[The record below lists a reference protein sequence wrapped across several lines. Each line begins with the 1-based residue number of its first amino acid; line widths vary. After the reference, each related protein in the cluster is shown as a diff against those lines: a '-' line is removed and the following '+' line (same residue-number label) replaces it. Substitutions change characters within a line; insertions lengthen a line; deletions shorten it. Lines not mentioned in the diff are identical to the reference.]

1 MSSLA
6 DECTS
11 PRNPN
16 TYFHLRV
23 ASVFIVLVCATGG
36 TLFPVLARRS
46 KWLHVPK
53 AVFDFAKYF
62 GSGVIIATA
71 FIHLLY
77 PGLQE
82 LSSPCLA
89 PGWSEYPYALALCLL
104 SIFSIFI
111 LELVAFRWGT
121 ARLQRIGMRHDPHGH
136 YTGSHAAHGP
146 EGGARTP
153 PAHGASSPALPMP
166 TKETAESSSAAS
178 SASASASEDEGQHH
192 DEHAH
197 QHQHHSHDAG
207 HSHSHAGHSHQPGH
221 AHGLDGHGH
230 GHDVGHGH
238 SHQPDSG
245 DGDLESGMGVG
256 TATGL
261 DDGAAAQIVGI
272 AILEFGVL
280 LHSVLI
286 GLTLAVDEGFKVLF
300 VVIVFHQTFEGLGLG
315 SRLAYIRLP
324 PTPRYRHVPVLAALI
339 YGLSTPTGI
348 ALGLALR
355 SSYNPGGA
363 TASLVSGV
371 LDSLSAGI
379 LIYTGLVELLA
390 HEFLFNKEM
399 MSSSNGR
406 LAYAIGTMLL
416 GCAVMALLGKWA

>member
-1 MSSLA
+1 MSS
-6 DECTS
+6 DSEDSCTAI
-11 PRNPN
+11 RNPN
-16 TYFHLRV
+16 TYMHLRV
-23 ASVFIVLVCATGG
+23 ASVFIVLVCATTG

-53 AVFDFAKYF
+53 SVFDFAKYF

-71 FIHLLY
+71 FIHLLS
-77 PGLQE
+77 PGLEE

-121 ARLQRIGMRHDPHGH
+121 SKLEKLGLRHDPHGH

-146 EGGARTP
+146 EGTQTP
-153 PAHGASSPALPMP
+153 P
-166 TKETAESSSAAS
+166 KENNTDVEAQR
-178 SASASASEDEGQHH
+178 EGHNH
-192 DEHAH
+192 
-197 QHQHHSHDAG
+197 HQHHGELSH
-207 HSHSHAGHSHQPGH
+207 
-221 AHGLDGHGH
+221 
-230 GHDVGHGH
+230 
-238 SHQPDSG
+238 
-245 DGDLESGMGVG
+245 
-256 TATGL
+256 L
-261 DDGAAAQIVGI
+261 DDSASAQIVGI

-286 GLTLAVDEGFKVLF
+286 GLTLAVDEGFKILL

-315 SRLAYIRLP
+315 SRLAFIKLP
-324 PTPRYRHVPVLAALI
+324 PQYNYVPVLAAII
-339 YGLSTPTGI
+339 YGLSTPMGI
-348 ALGLALR
+348 AIGLGLR
-355 SSYNPGGA
+355 SSYNPGSA
-363 TASLVSGV
+363 TASIVSGV

-399 MSSSNGR
+399 MNSSNGR
-406 LAYAIGTMLL
+406 LVYALGTMLL
-416 GCAVMALLGKWA
+416 GCGVMALLGKWA